1 MSFYTFSQNA
11 DSFKERLNGLSAEV
25 ALQGIL
31 DAVNEENLTT
41 ADAVMLVTPEMLNS
55 ILYTSVQ
62 PEGIEPKSKHTL
74 HTPGAGAGVVVRS
87 RQEAETL
94 LEKNP
99 NAKFVLFVDHTTAE
113 DDAVIRKAAAVITK
127 TGGETSHATVITKKY
142 GIPALI
148 GVGKNCL
155 VNENAMI
162 TVDGTT
168 GRIFEGELP
177 TTPGFMDVIK
187 QARLSEVYH
196 SALHKE
202 DGSVDVEGAVNA
214 MKQAAERILVPP
226 VLRDFLALRQKVV
239 ESTPPADNHPIL
251 HVKTN
256 ADTPAELCEA
266 MIFGVDDIGV
276 CRSEHHASSVPEVRK
291 ALQALLFAEPT
302 GAPRGELLKEI
313 EDATAQ
319 NCEAILRLTG
329 EDNVFGFRLFDP
341 PKGEFVLTNDNEI
354 QGFIAE
360 LQGKGITADFENLKA
375 TMQAAAK
382 EDPMTGMRGVRL
394 LLEYPDLCKAQMR
407 GVLRAA
413 KILDEQKISH
423 AQPQIIV
430 PMLNTVD
437 QMKAI
442 QNLWYE
448 VYQETFG
455 DDIEPWPDSKL
466 VPMYEIPQ
474 AIGLAEVFNKFGW
487 PEASVGTN
495 DLSVAHASRPR
506 EELPVTVDSTLV
518 DTLRQAGRKVS
529 LCICG
534 EAGSDPASIQQFND
548 VRGITAVS
556 PSPPGVLHALLA
568 TVQGYLERQQECE
581 RISLSAEPATVV
593 RS

>member
-1 MSFYTFSQNA
+1 MQYI
-11 DSFKERLNGLSAEV
+11 LAEEE
-25 ALQGIL
+25 QG
-31 DAVNEENLTT
+31 NLTT
-41 ADAVMLVTPEMLNS
+41 ADAVMLVTPEMLNG

-62 PEGIEPKSKHTL
+62 VPEGIEPRFNHTL

-94 LEKNP
+94 LEQDQ

-148 GVGKNCL
+148 GVGESCL
-155 VNENAMI
+155 VSENETI

-168 GRIFEGELP
+168 GRIFEGALP

-214 MKQAAERILVPP
+214 MKQAAKRILVPP
-226 VLRDFLALRQKVV
+226 VLRDFLALWQKVV
-239 ESTPPADNHPIL
+239 DSTPPVDNHPIL

-266 MIFGVDDIGV
+266 LIFGVADIGV

-291 ALQALLFAEPT
+291 ALQALLFADPT
-302 GAPRGELLKEI
+302 GEPREKLLKEI

-341 PKGEFVLTNDNEI
+341 PKSEFVLTNDNEI
-354 QGFIAE
+354 QGFIDE

-375 TMQAAAK
+375 TMQAAAR

-407 GVLRAA
+407 GVLRVAE
-413 KILDEQKISH
+413 ILDKQKISH

-442 QNLWYE
+442 QDLWYE

-455 DDIEPWPDSKL
+455 DDITPWPDSKL
-466 VPMYEIPQ
+466 VPMFEIPQ
-474 AIGLAEVFNKFGW
+474 AIGSAEDFNRFGW

-534 EAGSDPASIQQFND
+534 EAAGDPASIEQFNG
-548 VRGITAVS
+548 VPGITAVS

-568 TVQGYLERQQECE
+568 TTQAYLERQQKCE
-581 RISLSAEPATVV
+581 RIGLSAAVATVV
-593 RS
+593 KS